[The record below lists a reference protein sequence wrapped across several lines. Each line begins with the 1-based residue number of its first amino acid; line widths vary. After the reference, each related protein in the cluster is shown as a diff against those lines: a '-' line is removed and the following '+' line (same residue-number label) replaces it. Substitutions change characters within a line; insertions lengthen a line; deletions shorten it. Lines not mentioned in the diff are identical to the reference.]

1 MTELVKKTKS
11 KLSKTEKMKDFDKM
25 AMVAPALS
33 NDIFQPKV
41 SGDNE
46 NQGGLTMDST
56 SVIEISFI
64 HNHEYSNQILARAK
78 KAFNPTKLEKLKE
91 KKPVKYLEEAKDQ
104 VVELCSCMEALI
116 THTALFTVS
125 LLIAIGLTLD
135 DVEAYFGK
143 KSKYMKWLKENF
155 GHKHLRY
162 FQHAKQIAK
171 MGEFARKYA
180 ALGKNRLLEFARIK
194 TKLETDEGDL
204 LTEHPFQDITEDID
218 GVLFSEHVD
227 SIITFYRMIEAG
239 IDFITFAQA
248 SLIAALLHGSLTVKM
263 AEGIKIWLDKFESP
277 EKKQEAF
284 GHFLLNKLAF
294 PYESKE
300 EGPINENN
308 ASLNRVMG
316 KILDFCERV
325 DIEDEAWVLSYKDRV
340 DKNMLFKIHG
350 AIVNLAEKFNINLE
364 EDDQDNNNNN
374 ENEGG
379 TND

>member
-171 MGEFARKYA
+171 MGEFARRYA